1 MGKNAFTIL
10 GVLCLAVSFQGTAFS
25 GTTSD
30 TGPGCGLGKIAWDG
44 SGADSQAIAPQ
55 LLMSTTNNT
64 ILPWQAFGIT
74 TGNFGCTN
82 NGKLWAE
89 KKTSMFATVNF
100 DNLSQEMAQGHGE
113 HLTSLAELAR
123 QHDATHDDHSRF
135 GRRRAVRGLRAFG
148 DAAARS
154 DGEALHGRPQADH
167 HAKGV
172 RRCQGS
178 LDESGRQ
185 TGGEQGRLRFASGR
199 HPRRAAV

>member
-74 TGNFGCTN
+74 TGNFCCTN
-82 NGKLWAE
+82 NGKLWAK

-113 HLTSLAELAR
+113 HLTSLATLMGIPEDQHEEFFSLA
-123 QHDATHDDHSRF
+123 QGKYATLVQNGETSPV
-135 GRRRAVRGLRAFG
+135 AVIK
-148 DAAARS
+148 
-154 DGEALHGRPQADH
+154 ALNDSLATNPIL
-167 HAKGV
+167 AKV
-172 RRCQGS
+172 SQ
-178 LDESGRQ
+178 
-185 TGGEQGRLRFASGR
+185 
-199 HPRRAAV
+199 